1 MQKKIIALA
10 IAGLASTAA
19 FAQSNVTVY
28 GVVDAAY
35 VYTNS
40 NGGTTVDVPG
50 AAHGVDTSAI
60 SSGGLAGSRIGFKGT
75 EDLGNGLKAVFVLEY
90 ALDID
95 GNFGVG
101 SSASGLNARQ
111 QFVGLSGKAGTLSLG
126 RQYAPGYYTVAMDA
140 TVASTPLSSVDAG
153 QSFLGATIRASSP
166 ARWNNAV
173 NFKSADFGGVS
184 VQVIRGFGE
193 IGNEMEAGAST
204 GVGVDYAAGPV
215 AVKYVYHRAAFTQ
228 QAEAG
233 MLDEHY
239 LGASFDA
246 KVVKLFASAQTLD
259 QGGIARA
266 GGRAAEGSMYQ
277 FGAIVPVGKG
287 NIHTTFSL
295 ADRNSSTRAAT
306 PYRGEQSSVSVVYTH
321 GLSKRTTLYT
331 GYRYTDQ
338 DVVNAGSILNAFG
351 AGINHTF

>member
-35 VYTNS
+35 VYTGV
-40 NGGTTVDVPG
+40 NGGTTLNAG
-50 AAHGVDTSAI
+50 ESHGKDTSLI
-60 SSGGLAGSRIGFKGT
+60 QSGQLAGSRIGFKGT

-111 QFVGLSGKAGTLSLG
+111 QFVGLSGKLGDLTLG
-126 RQYAPGYYTVAMDA
+126 RQYAPGYYTVALDA
-140 TVASTPLSSVDAG
+140 TVASPALSSVDAG
-153 QSFLGATIRASSP
+153 QAFLGSTIRAATP

-173 NFKSADFGGVS
+173 NFKSASFGGVS
-184 VQVIRGFGE
+184 VQMTRGFGE
-193 IGNEMEAGAST
+193 IANNLEAGAST
-204 GVGVDYAAGPV
+204 GVGVDFAAGPV

-228 QAEAG
+228 QLNAG
-233 MLDEHY
+233 IQDEHY

-246 KVVKLFASAQTLD
+246 KVVKLFASAQTVD

-287 NIHTTFSL
+287 NIHTTLSY
-295 ADRNSSTRAAT
+295 ADRNGSTRAAT
-306 PYRGEQSSVSVVYTH
+306 PFRGEQSSVSLVYTH

-331 GYRYTDQ
+331 GYRYTDA
-338 DVVNAGSILNAFG
+338 DVLNGGSILNAFG